1 MLNSTVD
8 KPQASV
14 STEQRPVE
22 SSELS
27 YTAALQMRKEELC
40 SYVKSTYNMKTT
52 PLRRQALAFLR
63 YKDQPFFALF
73 WTMGRGK
80 TKVAIDL
87 ATYWY
92 RKGRIDRVLIVAPN
106 LVHQQWVNE
115 ELPKHCGE
123 DYVAYAFSPSRL
135 RKTIN
140 ERYAF
145 FTKLEATT
153 KRQFALMSIHI
164 DVFSRN
170 SADDVIKRFVVPQRT
185 AIIIDEAT
193 RIKNPSSARTKNLLN
208 MRKAVQGP
216 VGIMTGTALSKRPSD
231 VWSLMYCIDPGIL
244 NMSYSKFQ
252 ARHTVMMQR
261 QVQMRSGRNVPI
273 TTIIDARTWNTC
285 RSVLSRYNYYALNQ
299 DAKVSVTYTI
309 AQEIGLHPEDV
320 MHIASHREYAPY
332 KYIPQLKKQLGEFV
346 DFVDDSETDLPPK
359 VYQVVKLPPS
369 PEQKD
374 VLKQLTKYAI
384 SEYGGQVLTV
394 QNKAALGIRV
404 LQVCGGTFPYTTED
418 GEARTQLLEHGSPKL
433 SWLLND
439 LEELGE
445 AKFMVFAAFRAELEM
460 IYEALKEQY
469 NVALIY
475 GSTPK
480 PERDMYIDQLK
491 RGELQGIVCNASIV
505 GYGLNLQNV
514 TTQYWYSRSYNTEDR
529 LQAEDRSHRLG
540 IVESPVYKDIL
551 IDVPFEQA
559 VYDNNKAGKDLNA
572 LFNRYEGAGDIFRL

>member
-1 MLNSTVD
+1 MLDSTVD
-8 KPQASV
+8 KPQGV
-14 STEQRPVE
+14 TEPP
-22 SSELS
+22 ELS

-40 SYVKSTYNMKTT
+40 SYVKSAYAMKTT

-123 DYVAYAFSPSRL
+123 EYAAYAFSPSRL
-135 RKTIN
+135 RKAIN
-140 ERYAF
+140 EQYAF
-145 FTKLEATT
+145 FTKLETAA
-153 KRQFALMSIHI
+153 RRLAFMSIHI

-208 MRKAVQGP
+208 LRKAVQGP

-244 NMSYSKFQ
+244 SMSYSRFQ
-252 ARHTVMMQR
+252 LRHTVMMQR

-273 TTIIDARTWNTC
+273 TTIIDARTWNIC
-285 RSVLSRYNYYALNQ
+285 RGALSRYNYYALNQ
-299 DAKVSVTYTI
+299 DAKVSVAYTI
-309 AQEIGLHPEDV
+309 SQELGLHPEDV
-320 MHIASHREYAPY
+320 RYIAAHKDYAPY

-394 QNKAALGIRV
+394 QNKATLGIRV
-404 LQVCGGTFPYTTED
+404 LQVCGGSFPYATEN
-418 GEARTQLLEHGSPKL
+418 GEMRIQRLESGSPKL
-433 SWLLND
+433 TWLLGD

-480 PERDMYIDQLK
+480 PDRDAYIDQLK

-572 LFNRYEGAGDIFRL
+572 LFNKYEGVGDIFRL

>member
-1 MLNSTVD
+1 M
-8 KPQASV
+8 
-14 STEQRPVE
+14 
-22 SSELS
+22 
-27 YTAALQMRKEELC
+27 
-40 SYVKSTYNMKTT
+40 
-52 PLRRQALAFLR
+52 
-63 YKDQPFFALF
+63 
-73 WTMGRGK
+73 
-80 TKVAIDL
+80 
-87 ATYWY
+87 
-92 RKGRIDRVLIVAPN
+92 
-106 LVHQQWVNE
+106 
-115 ELPKHCGE
+115 
-123 DYVAYAFSPSRL
+123 
-135 RKTIN
+135 
-140 ERYAF
+140 
-145 FTKLEATT
+145 
-153 KRQFALMSIHI
+153 
-164 DVFSRN
+164 
-170 SADDVIKRFVVPQRT
+170 
-185 AIIIDEAT
+185 
-193 RIKNPSSARTKNLLN
+193 
-208 MRKAVQGP
+208 
-216 VGIMTGTALSKRPSD
+216 
-231 VWSLMYCIDPGIL
+231 
-244 NMSYSKFQ
+244 
-252 ARHTVMMQR
+252 
-261 QVQMRSGRNVPI
+261 
-273 TTIIDARTWNTC
+273 
-285 RSVLSRYNYYALNQ
+285 LSRYNYYTLNQ

-320 MHIASHREYAPY
+320 MYIASHREYSPY
-332 KYIPQLKKQLGEFV
+332 KYIPQLKQQLGEFV

-369 PEQKD
+369 AEQKE

-394 QNKAALGIRV
+394 QNKATLGIRV
-404 LQVCGGTFPYTTED
+404 LQVCGGSFPYTTED
-418 GEARTQLLEHGSPKL
+418 GEARTQPLEHGSPKL

-480 PERDMYIDQLK
+480 PERDTYIDQLK